1 MSTEFGA
8 ANSLL
13 GSLYESIRLLAALMP
28 QISKAMAN
36 SPIQAVVEWH
46 ADPVH
51 YRQESRRIL
60 AKRPHQGG
68 EATD

>member
-1 MSTEFGA
+1 
-8 ANSLL
+8 
-13 GSLYESIRLLAALMP
+13 MP

-36 SPIQAVVEWH
+36 SPIQTVVEWH